1 MSQEN
6 VERLRERVCEALR
19 ELVLAPALRAPS

>member
-6 VERLRERVCEALR
+6 VERLREGFERFLVGR
-19 ELVLAPALRAPS
+19 SDFGTELPE